1 MEIQITQE
9 VANTVCNS
17 LRASKQS
24 LQLQLRKAQSL
35 GEGMKAE
42 TIRYQLNDIEEAL
55 LIFQE
60 LEI

>member
-1 MEIQITQE
+1 MEIQITPA
-9 VANTVCNS
+9 VVCTICNS
-17 LRASKQS
+17 LRASKQNLKS
-24 LQLQLRKAQSL
+24 QLRRAQSL
-35 GEGMKAE
+35 GEGVKAE